1 MEDILNLASQITV
14 EIPQSAKVLKKNHT
28 LNQTSTFSE

>member
-14 EIPQSAKVLKKNHT
+14 EIPQSAKVLKKSYTKPNKY
-28 LNQTSTFSE
+28 L